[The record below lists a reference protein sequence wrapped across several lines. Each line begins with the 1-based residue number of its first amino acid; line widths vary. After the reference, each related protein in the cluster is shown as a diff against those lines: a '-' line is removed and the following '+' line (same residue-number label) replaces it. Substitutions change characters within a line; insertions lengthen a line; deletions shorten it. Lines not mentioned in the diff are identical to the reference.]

1 MKRVYVVPEPKVLEF
16 DGTWYECDGF
26 QNFPEFLAKEF
37 NVEKGSWIIE
47 KVEGPSTGLSI
58 EKGVVRVWGNENVA
72 FATLIQ
78 LIMQGK
84 GFLPRVRVVEDFRYK
99 FRGFH
104 LDVARGGVPTVDY
117 LKKLLKWLYILKY
130 NYFAIYFEDL
140 FPWEKYRDIGSTRGR
155 YTREELKEVI
165 EYGKKLGIEV
175 IPSLE
180 LLGHMENI
188 LILPPYRKYS
198 EWHHPSEGVLNVLDE
213 DAKKFVIEL
222 LKEVV
227 GFFPSEY
234 VHVGGDETW
243 ALGRGKSL
251 DKTLRFEGPK
261 LYEEHMK
268 MLIDIVKEGGK
279 KPMLW
284 GDMITASYLRES
296 ERELWRKLLDS
307 SIWRDAVIVNWDY
320 TPRPV
325 DHFKNII
332 KIISSR
338 GLKQII
344 APGLWNWNR
353 FYPDFVTALENL
365 KNFFAVA
372 KEDLSV
378 EGFLVTAWG
387 DDGSECLFEYLYP
400 LIMASMEIAEGKGEW
415 EEKWVAITSESRELL
430 EVRKLFGSIFTAK
443 DEFWIR
449 WGFWLPKHVVLK
461 TDLLKIAR
469 MYLGNRI
476 FEDLKKEVEEV
487 LKKASS
493 IQLPPELEFIK
504 RFYELV
510 LKVLDNKATVSDYIS
525 LAKIY
530 SELWLKERKPQ
541 GLDNIV
547 GKFWRAAGIN
557 ELEKMLGFSI
567 P

>member
-26 QNFPEFLAKEF
+26 QNFPEFLAEEF
-37 NVEKGSWIIE
+37 NIEKGSWIIE
-47 KVEGPSTGLSI
+47 KVEGPSTGLSV
-58 EKGVVRVWGNENVA
+58 EKGVVRVWGDERIA

-84 GFLPRVRVVEDFRYK
+84 GFLPRVKAIEDFRYK

-117 LKKLLKWLYILKY
+117 LKKLLRWLYILKY
-130 NYFAIYFEDL
+130 NYLAIYFEDL

-165 EYGKKLGIEV
+165 EYGKKLEIEV

-180 LLGHMENI
+180 LLGHMENM

-213 DAKKFVIEL
+213 DAKKFASEL

-227 GFFPSEY
+227 DFFPSEY
-234 VHVGGDETW
+234 IHVGGDETW
-243 ALGRGKSL
+243 ALGRGRSL
-251 DKTLRFEGPK
+251 DKTLRFEGPR

-268 MLIDIVKEGGK
+268 MLIDIVKESNK

-284 GDMITASYLRES
+284 GDMITASYLRET
-296 ERELWRKLLDS
+296 ERDLWRKILDS
-307 SIWRDAVIVNWDY
+307 PIWRDAVIVNWDY
-320 TPRPV
+320 TPRSI

-332 KIISSR
+332 KIVSSR
-338 GLKQII
+338 GLRQII

-365 KNFFAVA
+365 KNFFAAA
-372 KEDLSV
+372 KEDPSV

-400 LIMASMEIAEGKGEW
+400 LILATMEIAEGRGEW
-415 EEKWVAITSESRELL
+415 EEKWLALTGESKELL
-430 EVRKLFGSIFTAK
+430 EVRKSFGSIFTAK
-443 DEFWIR
+443 DEFRVR

-461 TDLLKIAR
+461 TDLLKIASI
-469 MYLGNRI
+469 YLGEYV

-487 LKKASS
+487 LKKARSM
-493 IQLPPELEFIK
+493 QLPPELEFIRK
-504 RFYELV
+504 FYELV

-530 SELWLKERKPQ
+530 AEFWLRERKHQ
-541 GLDNIV
+541 GLDNVI
-547 GKFWRAAGIN
+547 GKFWRAAGLN
-557 ELEKMLGFSI
+557 ELEKILEPSKH
-567 P
+567 

>member
-26 QNFPEFLAKEF
+26 QNFPEFLAEEF
-37 NVEKGSWIIE
+37 NIEKGSWIIE
-47 KVEGPSTGLSI
+47 KVEGPSTGLSV
-58 EKGVVRVWGNENVA
+58 EKGVVRVWGDERIA

-84 GFLPRVRVVEDFRYK
+84 GFLPRVKAIEDFRYK

-117 LKKLLKWLYILKY
+117 LKKLLRWLYILKY
-130 NYFAIYFEDL
+130 NYLAIYFEDL

-165 EYGKKLGIEV
+165 EYGKKLEIEV

-180 LLGHMENI
+180 LLGHMENM

-213 DAKKFVIEL
+213 DAKKFASEL

-227 GFFPSEY
+227 DFFPSEY
-234 VHVGGDETW
+234 IHVGGDETW
-243 ALGRGKSL
+243 ALGRGRSL
-251 DKTLRFEGPK
+251 DKTLRFEGPR

-268 MLIDIVKEGGK
+268 MLIDIVKESNK

-284 GDMITASYLRES
+284 GDMITASYLRET
-296 ERELWRKLLDS
+296 ERDLWRKILDS
-307 SIWRDAVIVNWDY
+307 PIWRDAVIVNWDY
-320 TPRPV
+320 TPRSI

-332 KIISSR
+332 KIVSSR
-338 GLKQII
+338 GLRQII

-365 KNFFAVA
+365 KNFFAAA
-372 KEDLSV
+372 KEDPSV

-400 LIMASMEIAEGKGEW
+400 LILAAMEIAEGRGEW
-415 EEKWVAITSESRELL
+415 EEKWLTLTGESKELL
-430 EVRKLFGSIFTAK
+430 EVRKSFGSIFTAK
-443 DEFWIR
+443 DEFRVR

-461 TDLLKIAR
+461 TDLLKIASI
-469 MYLGNRI
+469 YLGEDV

-487 LKKASS
+487 LKKARSM
-493 IQLPPELEFIK
+493 QLPPELEFIRK
-504 RFYELV
+504 FYELV

-530 SELWLKERKPQ
+530 AEFWLRERKHQ
-541 GLDNIV
+541 GLDNVI
-547 GKFWRAAGIN
+547 GKFWRAAGLN
-557 ELEKMLGFSI
+557 ELEKILEPSKH
-567 P
+567 